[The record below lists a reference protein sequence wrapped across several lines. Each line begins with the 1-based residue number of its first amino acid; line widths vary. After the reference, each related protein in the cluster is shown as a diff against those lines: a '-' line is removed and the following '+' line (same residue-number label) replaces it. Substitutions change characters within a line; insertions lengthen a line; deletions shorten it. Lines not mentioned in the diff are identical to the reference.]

1 MCNQMA
7 PWRRQKERRSRPG
20 KALGFFGGPLV
31 SLALVALV
39 SVPGC
44 LEPSAVQTPELKVD
58 PPTTVYFP
66 RVIAGTQD
74 RAPLVLHNVGRAPLS
89 VSALTF
95 AASDGPFVIEEDL
108 SLPLAIEPGEKVV
121 LTVLYTPTVGTG
133 GELDQDQLTI
143 ESDDPSTE
151 RAQWVVDIRSSNTGP
166 VISILPAE
174 IDFSL
179 VEGHRGPITATVV
192 NSGTEPTTVATVFLE
207 GGSEFLLHFDSS
219 GLPRALEPGESFD
232 LTVECTTVDASD
244 LSATTGIASLVAQPV
259 DPAHQGGQSTLF
271 GPPVADAGDTIDTPP
286 LPPQPTWL
294 NGRGSRSLGNAITL
308 YEWTVVSWPVG
319 SEDASA
325 FNAGAAQNPVY
336 EDAPTCPPGQNTVPE
351 PCFIPDVPG
360 VYLFELRATDVRPGC
375 DLTNI
380 GDEKDCSGDADCCS
394 FSCGGADGTT
404 CDGST
409 IDGVCREGGGCSIES
424 VNVSTVVVQA
434 YGDGII
440 VFLVW
445 VGTGDFDIHLVD
457 DYGGRCG
464 TSSSDLHLDQSCR
477 DDGDCQSADTCQT
490 SGRRQ
495 WRGAG
500 DCYWNTAQPDW
511 GEPRTTNDATCT
523 TGFDCVDYPLY
534 PDCVGS
540 PGVCT
545 NTLDDPRLLKDEHTA
560 FGPEIIKLRQPIH
573 SPGPANLYH
582 IGAHYFPDPIYFQ
595 PRIATVYV
603 YYEGIEVFAQGQP
616 GVRLSRV
623 MDNTGGYSAFWYVG
637 WLEVSPGGATLVPT
651 NLQLFDTRSP
661 PTGDG
666 WPALQD
672 PP

>member
-1 MCNQMA
+1 MVA
-7 PWRRQKERRSRPG
+7 
-20 KALGFFGGPLV
+20 FG
-31 SLALVALV
+31 LAVLV

-44 LEPSAVQTPELKVD
+44 LEPSSVRTPELKVD

-95 AASDGPFVIEEDL
+95 AKSESPFAIEEDL
-108 SLPLAIEPGEKVV
+108 SFPLSIEPGEKIV
-121 LTVLYTPTVGTG
+121 LTVLYTPTVGAG
-133 GELDQDQLTI
+133 GDLDQDQLTI
-143 ESDDPSTE
+143 ESDDPLSA

-179 VEGHRGPITATVV
+179 VEGHRGPVTAIIV
-192 NSGTEPTTVATVFLE
+192 NSGTEPTTVESVFLE
-207 GGSEFLLHFDSS
+207 GGSEFELHFDTSV
-219 GLPRALEPGESFD
+219 LPRSLEPGESFD

-244 LSATTGIASLVAQPV
+244 FATTTGIASLVAQPV
-259 DPAHQGGQSTLF
+259 DPSHQGGQATLY
-271 GPPVADAGDTIDTPP
+271 GPPVADAGDPINTTP
-286 LPPQPTWL
+286 LAPQPTWL
-294 NGRGSRSLGNAITL
+294 NGRGSRSLGNSITR
-308 YEWTVVSWPVG
+308 YDWTLVTWPAG

-325 FNAGAAQNPVY
+325 FNAGAAQTPVY

-360 VYLFELRATDVRPGC
+360 VYVFELKAADVRPAC
-375 DLTNI
+375 DLMNV
-380 GDEKDCSGDADCCS
+380 GESGCSEDADCCS
-394 FSCGGADGTT
+394 FSCTTTT

-409 IDGVCREGGGCSIES
+409 VDGVCREGGGCSIES
-424 VNVSTVVVQA
+424 VNVSTVTLQA
-434 YGDGII
+434 FGEGII
-440 VFLVW
+440 VYLEW
-445 VGTGDFDIHLVD
+445 DGTGDFDVHLVD

-464 TSSSDLHLDQSCR
+464 TSSADLHLDQSCR
-477 DDGDCQSADTCQT
+477 DDGDCLSTDTCQT
-490 SGRRQ
+490 TGRRQ

-511 GEPRTTNDATCT
+511 GVPRIDNGVSCV
-523 TGFDCVDYPLY
+523 TGFDCVEFTQY

-573 SPGPANLYH
+573 TPGPVNVYH

-595 PRIATVYV
+595 SRIATVYV
-603 YYEGIEVFAQGQP
+603 YYEGIEVFAEGLP
-616 GVRLSRV
+616 GIRLTQT
-623 MDNTGGYSAFWYVG
+623 MDNTGGQSNFWYVG
-637 WLEVSPGGATLVPT
+637 WLEVTPGGATLKSA